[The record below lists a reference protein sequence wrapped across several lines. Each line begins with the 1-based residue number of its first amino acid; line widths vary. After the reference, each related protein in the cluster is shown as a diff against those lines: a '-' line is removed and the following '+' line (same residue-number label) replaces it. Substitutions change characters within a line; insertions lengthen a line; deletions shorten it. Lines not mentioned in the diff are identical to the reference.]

1 MIFYYWN
8 FHIQE
13 VNGYISFRESEYVF
27 NKESLQ
33 IIGILLLYF
42 PFFRKA
48 CFDLTKKKIGEKA
61 S

>member
-1 MIFYYWN
+1 MF
-8 FHIQE
+8 
-13 VNGYISFRESEYVF
+13 ISLRESEYVL

-33 IIGILLLYF
+33 LIGILLLYF

-48 CFDLTKKKIGEKA
+48 CFDLTKENIGEKT